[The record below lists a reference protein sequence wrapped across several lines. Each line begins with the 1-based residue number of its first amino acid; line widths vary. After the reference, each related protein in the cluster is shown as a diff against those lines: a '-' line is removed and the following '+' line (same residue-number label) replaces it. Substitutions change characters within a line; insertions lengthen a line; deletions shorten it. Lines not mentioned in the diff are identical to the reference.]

1 MKLLFI
7 HDHKFPK
14 YKDKYFCSYGFDDKF
29 CNRYI
34 NNFETFKVMA
44 CHTKVKGN
52 EKEFSDMVKDK
63 VSFTTFGSIKD
74 IFRKNI
80 RQKIEEEIKQ
90 CECTIVRLPSFIGII
105 SLKYI
110 KKLNKPYLIEMVGC
124 PWDALWNHSI
134 AGKFLAPIMYLLCK
148 NEIKKAPYVVYVTN
162 EFLQNRYP
170 TKGKSIPCS
179 NVMLP
184 QNDEYILQNRLNK
197 IRNNSYNKK
206 IIIGTCATVGSR
218 YKGQQ
223 NIIRAL
229 DILKKKGYE
238 VEYQLVG
245 GGDNSYLKNI
255 AKKYNVYDNIRFIG
269 TLAHDE
275 VFEWLDS
282 IDIYVQPSL
291 TEGLPRAL
299 VEALNRGCPA
309 IGSNAGGI
317 PELLG
322 EENIYSK
329 KSYKLFVDVFE
340 RVNLNK
346 EKLAI
351 KNFEK
356 AKEYEKDKLENRRT
370 EFFNLFKQSV
380 FIKKYT
386 NNSKVSGE

>member
-14 YKDKYFCSYGFDDKF
+14 IKDKYFCSYGFDDQF
-29 CNRYI
+29 CDRYI
-34 NNFETFKVMA
+34 RNFETIKILA
-44 CHTKVKGN
+44 CHTKANGN
-52 EKEFSDMVKDK
+52 EKEFSDTVIDK
-63 VSFTTFGSIKD
+63 VSFNTLNSIKD
-74 IFRKNI
+74 ILKKNVRKRI
-80 RQKIEEEIKQ
+80 QEEISQ
-90 CECTIVRLPSFIGII
+90 SECVIVRLPSFIGLV

-134 AGKFLAPIMYLLCK
+134 AGKFIAPIMYLLCK
-148 NEIKKAPYVVYVTN
+148 SEIKQAPYVVYVTN

-170 TKGKSIPCS
+170 TKGRSISCS

-184 QNDEYILQNRLNK
+184 QNDENILKDRLNK
-197 IRNNSYNKK
+197 IRNEKVNKK
-206 IIIGTCATVGSR
+206 IIIGTCATVSSR

-229 DILKKKGYE
+229 KLLKNKGYE

-245 GGDNSYLKNI
+245 GGDTSYLESI
-255 AKKYNVYDNIRFIG
+255 AKKYNSYKDVKFIG
-269 TLAHDE
+269 TLTHDK
-275 VFEWLDS
+275 VFEWLDT

-309 IGSNAGGI
+309 IGSDAGGI

-322 EENIYSK
+322 KANIYPK
-329 KSYKLFVDVFE
+329 KSYKAFIDVFE
-340 RVNLNK
+340 NVNINK
-346 EKLAI
+346 EKIAI

-356 AKEYEKDKLENRRT
+356 AKEYERNKLETRRT
-370 EFFNLFKQSV
+370 EFFRIFKESASRKNINRIV
-380 FIKKYT
+380 
-386 NNSKVSGE
+386 